1 MEGIIP
7 ALSIPVKKGVTKTQ
21 YSVNIQY
28 QAWFATPIAFNG
40 AMAMYAISSRNSAST
55 LVDIAEDES
64 VTSYNINLL
73 NVKVENGYVY
83 FYTSTVTSG
92 YFTVIAYT

>member
-7 ALSIPVKKGVTKTQ
+7 ALSIPVKQGVTKTQ
-21 YSVNIQY
+21 YNIKVQY
-28 QAWFATPIAFNG
+28 QTWYATPIAFNS

-55 LVDIAEDES
+55 LVDIAEDET
-64 VTSYNINLL
+64 VNSYNINLL
-73 NVKVENGYVY
+73 NAKVENGYVY

-92 YFTVIAYT
+92 FFNVIAYT